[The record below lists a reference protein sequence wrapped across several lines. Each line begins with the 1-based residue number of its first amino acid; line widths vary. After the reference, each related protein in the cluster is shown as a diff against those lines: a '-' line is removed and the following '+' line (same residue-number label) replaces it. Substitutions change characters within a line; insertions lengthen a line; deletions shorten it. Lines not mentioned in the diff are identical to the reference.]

1 MWKEFLA
8 FIKEYKIAGL
18 AMAFIMGTASTD
30 LVKSLVNNIIM
41 PFVSVFIPNGG
52 WKEAILS
59 IGPLSLPWGAFL
71 ADLLNFVILAF
82 VVFFIAKKL
91 FKEAKVEKK

>member
-1 MWKEFLA
+1 MWKE
-8 FIKEYKIAGL
+8 
-18 AMAFIMGTASTD
+18 
-30 LVKSLVNNIIM
+30 
-41 PFVSVFIPNGG
+41 
-52 WKEAILS
+52 
-59 IGPLSLPWGAFL
+59 FL

>member
-8 FIKEYKIAGL
+8 FTKEYKIAGL

-30 LVKSLVNNIIM
+30 LVKSLVNNLIM
-41 PFVSVFIPNGG
+41 PFIEPLADGG
-52 WKEAILS
+52 WKTAVLA
-59 IGPLSLPWGAFL
+59 IGPISIPWGAFL
-71 ADLLNFVILAF
+71 ADLLNFAILAF

-91 FKEAKVEKK
+91 FKEEKVEKK

>member
-8 FIKEYKIAGL
+8 FIREYKIMGL
-18 AMAFIMGTASTD
+18 ALAFIMGTASTD

-41 PFVSVFIPNGG
+41 PFVGVLMPAGG
-52 WKEAILS
+52 WQSAVLTV
-59 IGPLSLPWGAFL
+59 GPLALPWGSFL
-71 ADLLNFVILAF
+71 ADLLNFLILAF
-82 VVFFIAKKL
+82 VVFVIAKKL

>member
-8 FIKEYKIAGL
+8 FIREYKIMGL
-18 AMAFIMGTASTD
+18 ALAFIMGTASTD
-30 LVKSLVNNIIM
+30 LVKSLVNNIVM
-41 PFVSVFIPNGG
+41 PFVKGG
-52 WKEAILS
+52 WKEAVLS
-59 IGPLSLPWGAFL
+59 IGPISIPWGSFL

-82 VVFFIAKKL
+82 VVFIIAKKL

>member
-1 MWKEFLA
+1 
-8 FIKEYKIAGL
+8 
-18 AMAFIMGTASTD
+18 MAFIMGTASTD

-41 PFVSVFIPNGG
+41 PFIAPLAKGG
-52 WKEAILS
+52 WKEAVLS
-59 IGPLSLPWGAFL
+59 IGPIAIPWGSFL

-82 VVFFIAKKL
+82 VVFFIAKKF